1 MAKLRESMRSR
12 VMYNRDLQKK
22 ALEDIQK
29 ITGWP
34 DYLYRYSNFM
44 FITLGYYIAS
54 QDFCKEKLF
63 FSILSRIQYY
73 KHAPVGSVIQKGE
86 VNDKW

>member
-29 ITGWP
+29 ITGCP
-34 DYLYRYSNFM
+34 DY
-44 FITLGYYIAS
+44 IHIGT
-54 QDFCKEKLF
+54 
-63 FSILSRIQYY
+63 
-73 KHAPVGSVIQKGE
+73 
-86 VNDKW
+86 

>member
-1 MAKLRESMRSR
+1 MDGLGLLRLCVAKLRESKRSR

-34 DYLYRYSNFM
+34 DYLYMYL
-44 FITLGYYIAS
+44 TL
-54 QDFCKEKLF
+54 CL
-63 FSILSRIQYY
+63 
-73 KHAPVGSVIQKGE
+73 
-86 VNDKW
+86 

>member
-34 DYLYRYSNFM
+34 DYLYRYLT
-44 FITLGYYIAS
+44 I
-54 QDFCKEKLF
+54 
-63 FSILSRIQYY
+63 
-73 KHAPVGSVIQKGE
+73 VIQTE
-86 VNDKW
+86 VYVHNSWILHSQAGFL

>member
-1 MAKLRESMRSR
+1 MDGLGLLRLCVAKLRESMRSR

-63 FSILSRIQYY
+63 FSNLSKI
-73 KHAPVGSVIQKGE
+73 
-86 VNDKW
+86 

>member
-1 MAKLRESMRSR
+1 MDGLGLLRLCVAKLRESMRSR

-34 DYLYRYSNFM
+34 DYLYMYL
-44 FITLGYYIAS
+44 TL
-54 QDFCKEKLF
+54 CL
-63 FSILSRIQYY
+63 
-73 KHAPVGSVIQKGE
+73 
-86 VNDKW
+86 